1 MGNSLKPK
9 ATYTVDYSSV
19 PLSTETDS
27 DDDVLY
33 ASNSND
39 GNVSIKRVS
48 YNQHKS
54 PYCSRRT
61 RIVIPYF
68 VIVVIVIVVGV
79 LGTQEFNKTSSA
91 QLVKGNNSW
100 KRNLDVTMGDADA
113 AIRLVDVDGD
123 GLEDVIIATGP
134 DSKLTPPDN
143 KYDTECTKMGLQ
155 SPCYGNIYALRGTD
169 GTLLWNVKTTTIA
182 LFLNCV
188 DFDVNLDGHLDCVAS
203 GRFGLLVAISLK
215 NGSVLWAADRK
226 IINTQWN
233 VYYVAKIQDIDDDGV
248 PEMVVANGGDTT
260 LRPQDHSRTSGRLV
274 MLSGMTG
281 EMIGSRYL
289 NIPDNKETYMSPIV
303 YRTTDGSRY
312 ILFGSGG
319 ETISGD
325 LMMISLP
332 DFYTYIT
339 NGSNPVEF
347 EGNHNQWI
355 QYKGMKNK
363 DTGIFTLHRGN
374 TKGVIVPPVVAD
386 INNDGFHDILMTA
399 FQGQMILYS
408 GKDLSVLWRRE
419 FPNMETYTSPAPGY
433 FNNDGILDFM
443 IHWSIGEWP
452 QYSVTKIYILNGKDG
467 STLWTL
473 NGNQFVMSSD
483 LSIRTSEPHRDLF
496 LFNTLGRG
504 SPIRL
509 DKHHNIQGITRLDKK
524 PPSYFTAANDFME
537 QCVIGAHGGHLRT
550 ATLHKTDLSNDNDKK
565 LPYDSNQQNQR
576 QQGTDNSNPDN
587 HGMHIGGNNT
597 DFNTAHSDFMQHL
610 SNSIT
615 NKPQNYLGD
624 TKQTKK
630 IRKRKTMPLSTSKN
644 ISCEY
649 DDEIMQAMY
658 DNRHFMCTDEAEL
671 RAEVF
676 ILDRTTFNN
685 PVRLLNHGL
694 EAYMYSVPNEDDAS
708 LPSKDICT
716 MLVSTVLATASIG
729 DVDGDGVLDLI
740 ARIDKSGDKFNLKK
754 RMFSTISSSTVVK
767 ISLHNYL
774 RQIKTRVNVDAAH
787 TFKEQHLEK
796 NLIDVDLLP
805 SGQQTWTSYM
815 GKMGNGYYD
824 MT

>member
-1 MGNSLKPK
+1 M
-9 ATYTVDYSSV
+9 
-19 PLSTETDS
+19 
-27 DDDVLY
+27 
-33 ASNSND
+33 
-39 GNVSIKRVS
+39 
-48 YNQHKS
+48 
-54 PYCSRRT
+54 
-61 RIVIPYF
+61 

-79 LGTQEFNKTSSA
+79 LGTMVFNKTTSA
-91 QLVKGNNSW
+91 ASGRSVKEKHSW
-100 KRNLDVTMGDADA
+100 ERNLNVTMGDADA

-123 GLEDVIIATGP
+123 GLDDVIIATGP

-143 KYDTECTKMGLQ
+143 KYDMECTKMGLQ

-169 GTLLWNVKTTTIA
+169 GTMLWNVKTTTTA

-188 DFDVNLDGHLDCVAS
+188 DFDVNLDGQLDCIAS
-203 GRFGLLVAISLK
+203 GRFGLLVAISLN
-215 NGSVLWAADRK
+215 NGSVIWAADRK

-233 VYYVAKIQDIDDDGV
+233 VYHVAKIQDIDDDGV

-274 MLSGMTG
+274 MLSGKTG
-281 EMIGSRYL
+281 KMVGHRYL
-289 NIPDNKETYMSPIV
+289 NIPDNKETYMSPII

-319 ETISGD
+319 ETISGN

-332 DFYTYIT
+332 DFYAYIT

-347 EGNHNQWI
+347 EGNYNQWI
-355 QYKGMKNK
+355 QYKGMKNE

-374 TKGVIVPPVVAD
+374 TKGVIVPPVVVD
-386 INNDGFHDILMTA
+386 VNNDRFPDILMTS
-399 FQGQMILYS
+399 FQGQMMLYS

-433 FNNDGILDFM
+433 FNNDDIQDFM

-452 QYSVTKIYILNGKDG
+452 QYSGTKIYILNGKDG

-483 LSIRTSEPHRDLF
+483 LSMRTSEPHRDLF

-509 DKHHNIQGITRLDKK
+509 DKHQNIQGIERLDKK
-524 PPSYFTAANDFME
+524 PPSYFTEANNFME
-537 QCVIGAHGGHLRT
+537 QCVIAAHGGHLST
-550 ATLHKTDLSNDNDKK
+550 ATLHKTYLPNDNDEKH
-565 LPYDSNQQNQR
+565 PYDSNQNQR
-576 QQGTDNSNPDN
+576 QQGTDKSNRDFQGSHN
-587 HGMHIGGNNT
+587 DGN
-597 DFNTAHSDFMQHL
+597 NTAHSDFMQHQ

-615 NKPQNYLGD
+615 NKAQ
-624 TKQTKK
+624 KQTRK
-630 IRKRKTMPLSTSKN
+630 IRKRKTIPLSTSQN

-649 DDEIMQAMY
+649 NDEVMQAMY

-685 PVRLLNHGL
+685 PVRLLNYGL
-694 EAYMYSVPNEDDAS
+694 EAFMYSVPNEDDAS

-740 ARIDKSGDKFNLKK
+740 ARIDKSGDKFNRKK

-767 ISLHNYL
+767 ISLHEYL
-774 RQIKTRVNVDAAH
+774 RQSKTRVNVDAAH

-805 SGQQTWTSYM
+805 SGQQIWTSYM
-815 GKMGNGYYD
+815 GKKGNGYYD
-824 MT
+824 MA

>member
-1 MGNSLKPK
+1 MGNSLKSK
-9 ATYTVDYSSV
+9 ATYEVDYSSV

-33 ASNSND
+33 ASNSNN

-48 YNQHKS
+48 YNQHKNQC
-54 PYCSRRT
+54 CSRRT
-61 RIVIPYF
+61 RIIIPYM

-79 LGTQEFNKTSSA
+79 LGTQVFNKTTSA
-91 QLVKGNNSW
+91 ASGQSIKEKHSW
-100 KRNLDVTMGDADA
+100 KRNLNVTMGDADA
-113 AIRLVDVDGD
+113 AIRIVDVDGD
-123 GLEDVIIATGP
+123 GLDDVIIATGP

-143 KYDTECTKMGLQ
+143 KYGMKCTKMGLQ

-169 GTLLWNVKTTTIA
+169 GTMLWNVKTTTTA
-182 LFLNCV
+182 LFLNCF
-188 DFDVNLDGHLDCVAS
+188 DFDVNLDGKLDCIAS
-203 GRFGLLVAISLK
+203 GRFGLLVAISLN
-215 NGSVLWAADRK
+215 NGPKREANLNRSPPCDKAA
-226 IINTQWN
+226 
-233 VYYVAKIQDIDDDGV
+233 GV
-248 PEMVVANGGDTT
+248 PYNAECVLKRDTKPN
-260 LRPQDHSRTSGRLV
+260 RSAEINSDRCSDV
-274 MLSGMTG
+274 
-281 EMIGSRYL
+281 
-289 NIPDNKETYMSPIV
+289 SP
-303 YRTTDGSRY
+303 G
-312 ILFGSGG
+312 
-319 ETISGD
+319 
-325 LMMISLP
+325 
-332 DFYTYIT
+332 
-339 NGSNPVEF
+339 
-347 EGNHNQWI
+347 H
-355 QYKGMKNK
+355 
-363 DTGIFTLHRGN
+363 TLHGN

-386 INNDGFHDILMTA
+386 VNNDGFPDILMTS
-399 FQGQMILYS
+399 FQGQMMLYS

-433 FNNDGILDFM
+433 FNNDDIQDFM

-452 QYSVTKIYILNGKDG
+452 QYSGTKIYILNGKDG

-483 LSIRTSEPHRDLF
+483 LSMRTSEPHRDLF

-509 DKHHNIQGITRLDKK
+509 DKHQNIQGIERLDKI
-524 PPSYFTAANDFME
+524 A
-537 QCVIGAHGGHLRT
+537 AHGGHLST
-550 ATLHKTDLSNDNDKK
+550 ATLHKTYLPNDNDEKH
-565 LPYDSNQQNQR
+565 PYDSNQNQR
-576 QQGTDNSNPDN
+576 QQRTDKSSRDFQGSHND
-587 HGMHIGGNNT
+587 GN
-597 DFNTAHSDFMQHL
+597 NTAHSDFMQHQ

-615 NKPQNYLGD
+615 NKAQ
-624 TKQTKK
+624 KQTRK
-630 IRKRKTMPLSTSKN
+630 IRKRKTMPLSTSQN

-649 DDEIMQAMY
+649 NDEVMQAMY

-685 PVRLLNHGL
+685 PVRLLNYGL
-694 EAYMYSVPNEDDAS
+694 EAFMYSVPNEDDAS

-740 ARIDKSGDKFNLKK
+740 ARIDKSGDKFNRKK

-767 ISLHNYL
+767 ISLHEYL
-774 RQIKTRVNVDAAH
+774 RQSKTRVKVDAAH

-805 SGQQTWTSYM
+805 SGQQIWTSYM
-815 GKMGNGYYD
+815 GKKGNGYYD
-824 MT
+824 MA